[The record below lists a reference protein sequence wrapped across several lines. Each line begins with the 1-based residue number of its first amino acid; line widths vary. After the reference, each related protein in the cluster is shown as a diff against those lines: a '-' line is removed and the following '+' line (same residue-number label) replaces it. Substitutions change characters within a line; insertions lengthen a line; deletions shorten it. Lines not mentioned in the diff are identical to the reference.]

1 MSVVPCAGAGLHT
14 LTGFCGG
21 CGDGVA
27 APVVSEGTSSGNMT
41 ARTSLGRFADRRL
54 PVVVKRG
61 DRRLCRDHF
70 LAHGALAALCHATLL
85 TGRRNS
91 RDGHRRMRKLAN
103 RDIRC
108 RKFLRSVA
116 VVEQLAAVRTMIMLN
131 ITGRSARCWNGG
143 DYLQIMAVRRHNGTG
158 IAADVAGRIAV
169 IIVTMRGQYIM
180 RGAARRLARMRVTI
194 RLLIAPNRGII
205 IMCTELAVSL
215 TADCADC
222 PHLTVRRAAGMRG
235 LGSFDCITAFISLC
249 VSGFCLDPL
258 GFLTGMIGRILWKPQ
273 CRIIGDGI
281 NTISFCSKLRT
292 AAAFIVRFRTGVDT
306 GGCDF

>member
-1 MSVVPCAGAGLHT
+1 
-14 LTGFCGG
+14 
-21 CGDGVA
+21 
-27 APVVSEGTSSGNMT
+27 MT

-116 VVEQLAAVRTMIMLN
+116 VVEQPAALLTAIMLN
-131 ITGRSARCWNGG
+131 IAYRETRCRNGR
-143 DYLQIMAVRRHNGTG
+143 DYTQDMAVRHNGTG

-258 GFLTGMIGRILWKPQ
+258 GFLTGMIGRILWKLQ

-292 AAAFIVRFRTGVDT
+292 AAAFIVRFRAGVDT